1 MDVSVAVPALSGVMW
16 SIAYVAIVYRG
27 FKDKSFGM
35 PLIPLALN
43 IAWEFLVVVVHGGHS
58 SPIVTVTQIAWLV
71 LDVLIVASFLRY
83 GYRHYKEAFGISRPV
98 FWFTTVVAFA
108 GSAVV
113 MTLGIQFFAGFDTW
127 FDRDVM
133 DSARFIALIQNLV
146 ISIAF
151 VVMLWLRRSSEGQ
164 SFWIAVTKLIGTPLT
179 VGWFYVLVSHKG
191 DSVGFMASIVVLTL
205 LFDLWYC
212 VLIYRQLRSEGR
224 NPFARL

>member
-1 MDVSVAVPALSGVMW
+1 MATATVSGIMW
-16 SIAYVAIVYRG
+16 SIAYVAIAYRG

-43 IAWEFLVVVVHGGHS
+43 IAWEFLIAVVYGGHS
-58 SPIVTVTQIAWLV
+58 SGIVVVTQIAWIV
-71 LDVLIVASFLRY
+71 LDALIVVTFLLY

-113 MTLGIQFFAGFDTW
+113 MTLGIQFFADFDTW
-127 FDRDVM
+127 FNRDVM
-133 DSARFIALIQNLV
+133 DSAKFIAFIQNLV

-179 VGWFYVLVSHKG
+179 VGWSYVLVAHDG
-191 DSVGFMASIVVLTL
+191 DNIAFMASIVALIL

-212 VLIYRQLRSEGR
+212 VLIYRQLQSEGR

>member
-1 MDVSVAVPALSGVMW
+1 MDVSVVVPAMSGIMW
-16 SIAYVAIVYRG
+16 SIAYLAIVYRG

-43 IAWEFLVVVVHGGHS
+43 IAWEFLIAVVYGHHS
-58 SPIVTVTQIAWLV
+58 SGIVAVTQIAWLV
-71 LDVLIVASFLRY
+71 LDVLIVVTFVRY

-98 FWFTTVVAFA
+98 FWFTTAVAFA

-113 MTLGIQFFAGFDTW
+113 MALGIQFFAGFDTW
-127 FDRDVM
+127 FNNDVL
-133 DSARFIALIQNLV
+133 DSARFIAFIQNLV
-146 ISIAF
+146 ISIGF

-164 SFWIAVTKLIGTPLT
+164 SFWIAVTKMIGTPLT
-179 VGWFYVLVSHKG
+179 VGWYYVFVSHQG
-191 DSVGFMASIVVLTL
+191 DDIGFMAAVVGLTL